1 MARRVLIVEDESLL
15 VMVLEDLLPELGYDV
30 VATANSVATSLDALD
45 AHAVDL
51 AILDINLAG
60 EASFPIADAL
70 AARGTPFLFATGY
83 GSSVVPA
90 RHDKAPLV
98 QKPYGRR
105 ELEKALRTLS
115 EREDVPQSD

>member
-1 MARRVLIVEDESLL
+1 MASRVLIVEDESLL

-30 VATANSVATSLDALD
+30 AATANSIATALE
-45 AHAVDL
+45 ALTTHPVDL

-70 AARGTPFLFATGY
+70 AARGTPFLFASGY
-83 GSSVVPA
+83 GSTVVPA

-105 ELEKALRTLS
+105 ELEKALRALS
-115 EREDVPQSD
+115 EREDAPQAN

>member
-1 MARRVLIVEDESLL
+1 MASRVLIVEDESLL
-15 VMVLEDLLPELGYDV
+15 VMVLEDLLPELGYEV
-30 VATANSVATSLDALD
+30 AATANSIATALE
-45 AHAVDL
+45 ALTSHPVDL

-83 GSSVVPA
+83 GSSVVPP
-90 RHDKAPLV
+90 RHTTVPLV

-105 ELEKALRTLS
+105 ELEKALRALS
-115 EREDVPQSD
+115 EREDIPLSN